1 MNTEYLYAMAETF
14 RSHSRL
20 ANAMADEAQKDPK
33 LSPRLRDAIAASLR
47 TEASL
52 HYDKAQ
58 ACEDEARRYWRGEDA
73 A

>member
-1 MNTEYLYAMAETF
+1 MNTAYLYAMAETF

-20 ANAMADEAQKDPK
+20 AHAMADEALKDPR
-33 LSPRLRDAIAASLR
+33 LSPRLREAIAASLR

-58 ACEDEARRYWRGEDA
+58 ACEDEARRIWRGEA